1 MLKWVKKAVQEQT
14 PQQSPKIPTKTLEP
28 ELFITLDATA
38 TKPQLIEKI
47 LLLQQNMK
55 LLIEKQA
62 QAEEMYRQQIQE
74 NKTLKE
80 YVSVLLQSANR
91 LGTDKNGIPYPTIR
105 RS

>member
-1 MLKWVKKAVQEQT
+1 M
-14 PQQSPKIPTKTLEP
+14 EP

-38 TKPQLIEKI
+38 TTDELIQKCI
-47 LLLQQNMK
+47 SLQQSLQQMMDKRQEQEN
-55 LLIEKQA
+55 L
-62 QAEEMYRQQIQE
+62 YRQQIQE